1 MPLANLTIAVD
12 EQLLKQARLRALR
25 EGTSVNR
32 LLRERLESYVED
44 DRRRRKAIRE
54 LLRIPR
60 SARSGSAGRRLRR
73 EDVYGE

>member
-1 MPLANLTIAVD
+1 MANLTITVD
-12 EQLLKQARLRALR
+12 EELLKQARLRALR

-44 DRRRRKAIRE
+44 DRRRRKAVRD
-54 LLRIPR
+54 LLRLSR
-60 SARSGSAGRRLRR
+60 SARSGSGGRSVRR

>member
-1 MPLANLTIAVD
+1 MANLTITVD
-12 EQLLKQARLRALR
+12 EEILKRARLKALR

-54 LLRIPR
+54 LLRLSR
-60 SARSGSAGRRLRR
+60 AARSGSGGRKVRR
-73 EDVYGE
+73 DDVYAE

>member
-1 MPLANLTIAVD
+1 MTNLTITVD
-12 EQLLKQARLRALR
+12 EQLLKRARLRALR

-32 LLRERLESYVED
+32 LLRDKLESYVAD

-54 LLRIPR
+54 LLQLSRA
-60 SARSGSAGRRLRR
+60 ARSGNGGRKLRR

>member
-1 MPLANLTIAVD
+1 MANLTITVD
-12 EQLLKQARLRALR
+12 EELLKRARLRALR

-44 DRRRRKAIRE
+44 DRRRREAIRE
-54 LLRIPR
+54 LLRLSR
-60 SARSGSAGRRLRR
+60 SARSGSGGRRIRG

>member
-1 MPLANLTIAVD
+1 MANLTIAVD

-54 LLRIPR
+54 LLRISR
-60 SARSGSAGRRLRR
+60 SARSGSAGRRLHR

>member
-1 MPLANLTIAVD
+1 MANLTITVD
-12 EQLLKQARLRALR
+12 EELLKQARLRALR

-44 DRRRRKAIRE
+44 DRRRRKAIRD
-54 LLRIPR
+54 LLRLSR
-60 SARSGSAGRRLRR
+60 SARSGSAGRSVRR

>member
-1 MPLANLTIAVD
+1 MANLTITVD
-12 EQLLKQARLRALR
+12 VGLLKQARLRALR

-32 LLRERLESYVED
+32 LLRERLQDYVEG

-54 LLRIPR
+54 ILRLSR
-60 SARSGSAGRRLRR
+60 SARSGSGGRRLRR

>member
-1 MPLANLTIAVD
+1 MANLTIAVD
-12 EQLLKQARLRALR
+12 EELLKQARLRALR

-44 DRRRRKAIRE
+44 DRRRRKAIRD
-54 LLRIPR
+54 LLRLSR
-60 SARSGSAGRRLRR
+60 SARSGRGVRSVRR

>member
-1 MPLANLTIAVD
+1 MANLTIAVD
-12 EQLLKQARLRALR
+12 QELLKRARLKALR

-44 DRRRRKAIRE
+44 DRRRRKAIRD
-54 LLRIPR
+54 LLRLSR
-60 SARSGSAGRRLRR
+60 SARSGSGGRRVRR

>member
-1 MPLANLTIAVD
+1 MANLTIAVD
-12 EQLLKQARLRALR
+12 EELLKRARLRALR

-44 DRRRRKAIRE
+44 DRRRRRAIRE
-54 LLRIPR
+54 LLRLSR
-60 SARSGSAGRRLRR
+60 SARSGSEGRKLRR

>member
-1 MPLANLTIAVD
+1 MANLTITVD
-12 EQLLKQARLRALR
+12 EELLKRARLRALR

-44 DRRRRKAIRE
+44 DRRRRRAIRE
-54 LLRIPR
+54 LLRLSR
-60 SARSGSAGRRLRR
+60 SARSGSEGRKLRR

>member
-1 MPLANLTIAVD
+1 MANLTITVD

-32 LLRERLESYVED
+32 LLRERLESYVKD
-44 DRRRRKAIRE
+44 DQRRRKAIQG
-54 LLRIPR
+54 LLRLSR
-60 SARSGSAGRRLRR
+60 AARSGSEGRRVRR

>member
-1 MPLANLTIAVD
+1 VANLTISVD

-44 DRRRRKAIRE
+44 DRRRRKAIRD
-54 LLRIPR
+54 LIRISR
-60 SARSGSAGRRLRR
+60 SARSGSGGRRVRR
-73 EDVYGE
+73 EDVYGD

>member
-1 MPLANLTIAVD
+1 MANLTITVD
-12 EQLLKQARLRALR
+12 EELLKRARLRALR

-44 DRRRRKAIRE
+44 ERRRRKAIRD
-54 LLRIPR
+54 LLRLSR
-60 SARSGSAGRRLRR
+60 AARSGSGGRRVRR

>member
-1 MPLANLTIAVD
+1 MANLTIAVD

-32 LLRERLESYVED
+32 LLRERLESYVKD
-44 DRRRRKAIRE
+44 DQRRRKAIQG
-54 LLRIPR
+54 LLRLSR
-60 SARSGSAGRRLRR
+60 AARSGSAGRRVRR

>member
-1 MPLANLTIAVD
+1 MANLTITVD
-12 EQLLKQARLRALR
+12 EELLKRARLRARR

-44 DRRRRKAIRE
+44 DRRRREAIRE
-54 LLRIPR
+54 LLRLSR
-60 SARSGSAGRRLRR
+60 SARSGSGGRRIRG